1 MKKMLVCALCAVLCL
16 LLSLGIFASEKG
28 DYGYYDTDHNGK
40 VEFSEAA
47 SLLYDALNNPEK
59 EVALLRV
66 MHSLKAAV
74 ASETLAATINSI
86 DTKALTATIS
96 TEYFE
101 NVTVPL
107 SVFGLD
113 ASANEAD
120 YDGVAATI
128 GIHGPASTF
137 AKRYDGTVNGIYAA
151 EAKLQFT
158 DKPANAIRTILSM
171 DELNTNVVN
180 GSHANDAINATTLV
194 MSYRDTATLSSDT
207 TGSFRYNTAWYPR
220 VRKVNDNLYLL
231 VYMYTQ
237 FGQHLYYVTS
247 PDGTN
252 WNSPEVLWNSANYPA
267 FTYENGNLAG
277 TSDRYHAMNPDICVL
292 DDGSVICVYAVRAVK
307 GYRYY
312 PDYSG
317 LFMKRGTPAED
328 GTITWS
334 EETKIYTGQVWEP
347 SIMLR
352 SDGQIHVYFTQVAPD
367 IVQYGYDESHRSTET
382 GLIVSNDN
390 GESWTPSIQAGDTNY
405 YRATTIYREYVGDKL
420 DAYSNTYRPH
430 YGGQMPVATELYN
443 GKIFVATEIK
453 ELTGDFHISYSIS
466 QSGGNWK
473 NLAVGEEGTY
483 TKLTNSARSSPY
495 VDRFPSGEIYLTYN
509 YWHNGA
515 DHLIGR
521 IGKPDGS
528 SFNSHFYNAPYST
541 GIWGS
546 CSVVN
551 SHKAATVMQHQDTAT
566 DESGKTVEKNTI
578 HVYYHYLN
586 HRINAKE
593 IAVNVDGYRNEW
605 ALNTDALFAGS
616 ASQAQAALQVAHDK
630 DNIYFLINR
639 LDYYLT
645 LNGEISSVYV
655 AASNNSYYR
664 IDITDRTKAYTV
676 YLVDA
681 NGNETEKAS
690 GTTVVTTANGTININ
705 GNLDRGFL
713 TELSVPKSA
722 LGIESATSIKAGVGI
737 TSVDKGVTTTDVALD
752 LTSTANWPT
761 VVLED

>member
-1 MKKMLVCALCAVLCL
+1 MKKLLFGTVSVVICL
-16 LLSLGIFASEKG
+16 ILSIGIFAMEKG
-28 DYGYYDTDHNGK
+28 DYGYCDTNHNGK
-40 VEFSEAA
+40 IEFSEATE
-47 SLLYDALNNPEK
+47 LLHDALNTPK
-59 EVALLRV
+59 SEVTIIRV
-66 MHSLKAAV
+66 LHSIQAAV
-74 ASETLAATINSI
+74 ASETVSATITSI
-86 DTKALTATIS
+86 DTSALTATIS

-101 NVTVPL
+101 NITVPL

-113 ASANEAD
+113 GDANAAD
-120 YDGVAATI
+120 FAGVPAVI
-128 GIHGPASTF
+128 SIHGPAKTFKDRYNGST
-137 AKRYDGTVNGIYAA
+137 DGIYAA
-151 EAKLQFT
+151 EANLVLEGT
-158 DKPANAIRTILSM
+158 PANTDRGILSM
-171 DELNTNVVN
+171 DQLNTSVVN
-180 GSHANDAINATTLV
+180 GSHANDSMNATSLV
-194 MSYRDTATLSSDT
+194 MSYRDTAVLSSDT
-207 TGSFRYNTAWYPR
+207 TGSFRYDTAWYPR

-247 PDGTN
+247 TDGTN
-252 WNSPEVLWNSANYPA
+252 WNAPQVLWNSAHYPA
-267 FTYENGNLAG
+267 FTYEDGELAG

-317 LFMKRGTPAED
+317 LFMKRGTPAAD
-328 GTITWS
+328 GTISWS

-347 SIMLR
+347 SIMQR

-390 GESWTPSIQAGDTNY
+390 GDTWTPNIQAGDTNY

-420 DAYSNTYRPH
+420 DAYSNKYRPH

-443 GKIFVATEIK
+443 GRLLLVAEIK
-453 ELTGDFHISYSIS
+453 TLSGSFRVSYGLS
-466 QSGGNWK
+466 QNNGNWK
-473 NLAVGEEGTY
+473 ALAENEEGSY
-483 TKLTNSARSSPY
+483 TKLTDTARSSPY

-521 IGKPDGS
+521 LGKPDAS
-528 SFNSHFYNAPYST
+528 SFGDFFYNAPYST

-551 SHKAATVMQHQDTAT
+551 SHKAATVMQHQGTAT
-566 DESGKTVEKNTI
+566 DENGKTVEKNTI

-586 HRINAKE
+586 HRINAKK

-605 ALNTDALFAGS
+605 ALNTDALFVGA

-639 LDYYLT
+639 LDYYLSKS
-645 LNGEISSVYV
+645 GEVSTVYI
-655 AASNNSYYR
+655 AASNNTYYR
-664 IDITDRTKAYTV
+664 IDITDRTKAYTIC
-676 YLVDA
+676 LVDA
-681 NGNETEKAS
+681 SGNKTQKTS
-690 GTTVVTTANGTININ
+690 GTTVYTVANGNFID

-722 LGIESATSIKAGVGI
+722 LGIENATSIRAGIGI
-737 TSVDKGVTTTDVALD
+737 TSVDKGVTTTDVMVD
-752 LTSTANWPT
+752 LTSTVNWPT
-761 VVLED
+761 VVLDD

>member
-1 MKKMLVCALCAVLCL
+1 MKKMLICTLCAALSIL
-16 LLSLGIFASEKG
+16 FSLGIFASEKG

-40 VEFSEAA
+40 VEFSEVT
-47 SLLYDALNNPEK
+47 SLLYDVLNNPEK
-59 EVALLRV
+59 KVSLLRV
-66 MHSLKAAV
+66 IHSLKAAV

-86 DTKALTATIS
+86 DTDALTAQIS

-113 ASANEAD
+113 ASANKAD
-120 YDGVAATI
+120 YNGVAATI

-137 AKRYDGTVNGIYAA
+137 AERYDGTVNGIYAA

-171 DELNTNVVN
+171 NELNTNVVN
-180 GSHANDAINATTLV
+180 GSHANDGINATTLV

-207 TGSFRYNTAWYPR
+207 TGSFRYDAAWYPR

-237 FGQHLYYVTS
+237 YGQHLYYVTS

-252 WNSPEVLWNSANYPA
+252 WNAPEVLWNSAHYPA
-267 FTYENGNLAG
+267 FTYEDGELAG

-317 LFMKRGTPAED
+317 LFMKRGTPADD

-347 SIMLR
+347 SIMQR

-382 GLIVSNDN
+382 GLIVSDNN
-390 GESWTPSIQAGDTNY
+390 GESWTPSIQAGNTNY
-405 YRATTIYREYVGDKL
+405 YRATTVYREYVGDKL

-430 YGGQMPVATELYN
+430 YGGQMPVAVQLANGRIFIAVEIKDLN
-443 GKIFVATEIK
+443 GKFR
-453 ELTGDFHISYSIS
+453 ISTAL
-466 QSGGNWK
+466 SGNGGEWK
-473 NLAVGEEGTY
+473 PLANGEEGTY
-483 TKLTNSARSSPY
+483 TKLTSNPNSSPY
-495 VDRFPSGEIYLTYN
+495 VDRFPSGEIYLT
-509 YWHNGA
+509 HNAGGK
-515 DHLIGR
+515 LIGKL
-521 IGKPDGS
+521 GTADGS
-528 SFNSHFYNAPYST
+528 NFGAAFENAIGCS
-541 GIWGS
+541 GFWGS
-546 CSVVN
+546 CSLVGG
-551 SHKAATVMQHQDTAT
+551 HKMATAMQNRISTT
-566 DESGKTVEKNTI
+566 DKSGDTVENNEI
-578 HVYYHYLN
+578 HIYYHYLN

-605 ALNTDALFAGS
+605 ALNTDALFVGS

-630 DNIYFLINR
+630 DNLYFLINR

-645 LNGEISSVYV
+645 LTGEVSSVYV
-655 AASNNSYYR
+655 AASASSYYR
-664 IDITDRTKAYTV
+664 IDITDRTKTYTV

-690 GTTVVTTANGTININ
+690 GTTVVTTANGTIDIN
-705 GNLDRGFL
+705 ENLDKGFL